1 MNIFVQ
7 KFTRWLLLNMLN
19 STVSILQILML
30 EKYFFKNLYQYI
42 PYQYAD
48 VTWVE
53 KSTKQAANNYGAEIL
68 GGCSTQLIV
77 KAAITGHNMVG

>member
-1 MNIFVQ
+1 MTITQHAQFYSFHTSNLNVGEIF
-7 KFTRWLLLNMLN
+7 LL
-19 STVSILQILML
+19 
-30 EKYFFKNLYQYI
+30 NLYQYI